1 MHSDYAVLV
10 LNGSIAPKESS
21 PALIP
26 LVEPSQTAFLGID
39 WIGTLTAL
47 VIVFGLLAAL
57 IYFFFSVE
65 HKGFLGQVSKGGI
78 WILMI
83 TFGYTVMGRIAL
95 LVGRMEFTFVDWL
108 QLIGR

>member
-1 MHSDYAVLV
+1 M
-10 LNGSIAPKESS
+10 
-21 PALIP
+21 IP

-47 VIVFGLLAAL
+47 VTVFGLLAAL

-83 TFGYTVMGRIAL
+83 TFGAAFGYTVMGRIAL
-95 LVGRMEFTFVDWL
+95 LVGRMEFIFVDWL